1 MGTVILQWIFEPA
14 DGLEEPIE
22 IEQTHFKL
30 TIGEGTAEAQI
41 DLHTFDQ
48 NPAIRQRLNS
58 YVEDQLLAM
67 QIRTHKP
74 YKLSL
79 SQIARDEPGKPR
91 QWIVEPEPVRLVIR
105 AGQPD
110 FRLMDAEGNT
120 IWDSRKER
128 LDGRRSLASL
138 LSEHRLIDPV
148 ADVVSRSYNAAVE
161 DPANELVHLYEI
173 REAISK
179 KLGGEVATISALG
192 LTKTEWSR
200 FGVLTN
206 FEPLRQG
213 RHRGKNAD
221 NLRDASEA
229 ELGEARAFARKMIEA
244 YLRSL

>member
-1 MGTVILQWIFEPA
+1 
-14 DGLEEPIE
+14 
-22 IEQTHFKL
+22 
-30 TIGEGTAEAQI
+30 
-41 DLHTFDQ
+41 
-48 NPAIRQRLNS
+48 
-58 YVEDQLLAM
+58 
-67 QIRTHKP
+67 
-74 YKLSL
+74 
-79 SQIARDEPGKPR
+79 
-91 QWIVEPEPVRLVIR
+91 
-105 AGQPD
+105 
-110 FRLMDAEGNT
+110 MDAEGNT

-161 DPANELVHLYEI
+161 NPANELVHLYEI

-179 KLGGEVATISALG
+179 KLGGKCATISALG